1 MAALYHKD
9 KLKEQVPKD
18 RVDMKSENTILVNVD

>member
-9 KLKEQVPKD
+9 KLKEQVQKD